1 MINIDRIY
9 QMNQLLE
16 STCGLQLD
24 YIPHNQTDLVS
35 LFRKRTKDIF
45 DILIS
50 DEDRFFHE
58 ILDMPEQVDT
68 IYEFTTPGDVYFFT
82 YIHQNWLFLFG
93 PTLTQPFSMDY
104 ILEKLHDYHF
114 PAQTQTIMLEFLK
127 TIPFIPA
134 DRVYKIVETVLRQLL
149 ELDRPLKIVQAKT
162 VFSLE
167 NMLRTSL
174 PTVSPDIS
182 LMRQIVTRYEF
193 GTALIEAVKQGN
205 SSLAFHILGQYTPG
219 SENTMRN
226 PNPMRNAQNYCIV
239 FNTQLRQAMEQCG
252 IHPYRVE
259 KLSNEIG
266 SQIEQLTELSKLK
279 DFIKFMIRQY
289 CRLVQKH
296 TYPNLDPL
304 TNLAVEYIKEHLS
317 DNLSV
322 KETASALTIN
332 ADYLS
337 AQFHRHMN
345 ISFIDFVN
353 QERVKQAGALLV
365 STHLQIQQISQ
376 IVGYNN
382 TSYFAKQFSR
392 YMGVSPR
399 TYRQQYFPKT

>member
-1 MINIDRIY
+1 
-9 QMNQLLE
+9 
-16 STCGLQLD
+16 
-24 YIPHNQTDLVS
+24 
-35 LFRKRTKDIF
+35 
-45 DILIS
+45 
-50 DEDRFFHE
+50 
-58 ILDMPEQVDT
+58 
-68 IYEFTTPGDVYFFT
+68 
-82 YIHQNWLFLFG
+82 
-93 PTLTQPFSMDY
+93 
-104 ILEKLHDYHF
+104 
-114 PAQTQTIMLEFLK
+114 
-127 TIPFIPA
+127 
-134 DRVYKIVETVLRQLL
+134 
-149 ELDRPLKIVQAKT
+149 
-162 VFSLE
+162 
-167 NMLRTSL
+167 MLRTSL

-322 KETASALTIN
+322 KETARALTIN

-399 TYRQQYFPKT
+399 TYRQQHFPKT